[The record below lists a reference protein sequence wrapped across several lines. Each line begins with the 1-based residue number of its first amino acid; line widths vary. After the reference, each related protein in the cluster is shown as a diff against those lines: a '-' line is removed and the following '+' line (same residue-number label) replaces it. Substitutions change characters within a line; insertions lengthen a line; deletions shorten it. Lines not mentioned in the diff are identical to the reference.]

1 MDSTPIHINTTNA
14 NTSHLDS
21 TPVDT
26 KTPDFKALTQPTELS
41 KRKGK
46 DHVPKDPESDPSLSD
61 SSLRKSDTHDENKCR
76 KFISKN
82 ESDSADYRKY
92 RKFKRKKYDKKKNR
106 RKRIKQDLSDS
117 LSSDYDLSKKKWL

>member
-21 TPVDT
+21 THVDT

-41 KRKGK
+41 KHKGK
-46 DHVPKDPESDPSLSD
+46 EHVPEDPESDPSFSD
-61 SSLRKSDTHDENKCR
+61 SSLRKSDSHDENKCS
-76 KFISKN
+76 KFRSKN

-92 RKFKRKKYDKKKNR
+92 RKFNSKKHEKRKIVGNA
-106 RKRIKQDLSDS
+106 
-117 LSSDYDLSKKKWL
+117 